1 MTLVGINVEASQ
13 IWFHKPLASLVFF
26 QLSAFTLNAVNTSH
40 MRFTTTCQ
48 RWVESNAMAVVVVE
62 LLQDAA
68 VAHCLWPTQPNY
80 KTAEQEETFG
90 LEVLTVAWSVD
101 LW

>member
-1 MTLVGINVEASQ
+1 
-13 IWFHKPLASLVFF
+13 
-26 QLSAFTLNAVNTSH
+26 
-40 MRFTTTCQ
+40 
-48 RWVESNAMAVVVVE
+48 MAVVVE